1 MALNARATAVL
12 LTATFILT
20 SAVHAQGS
28 AEVVRRVLPQVR
40 FFPSLLADPL
50 EPHLGVGLL
59 KTNLFVNAPEGK
71 ERVRGFFLPD
81 PDDSR
86 FDVNAVTSIGGTLPF
101 WLLKQWSPTEGLLF
115 GATAGVIGRF
125 RIEYPTRED
134 VGQDWFV
141 GMPIEYA
148 RGRWQGRFRIMH
160 RSSHIG
166 DELVETTGISRVES
180 GGEFA
185 DFMAAFRLTPET
197 RVYGGASWIF
207 RSYTQ
212 ELPALIALDRQD
224 RTVIQLGAET
234 GWYPWLGGHG
244 GIFAGVDWRTAE
256 RTGWQSSLATA
267 AGVNIRTAT
276 RSGRLVARYF
286 TGVSLLDQFFL
297 TKENYWSLELV
308 TEF

>member
-1 MALNARATAVL
+1 MRFGRATAAVL
-12 LTATFILT
+12 AAMCFFG
-20 SAVHAQGS
+20 SAVRAQGS
-28 AEVVRRVLPQVR
+28 ADVVRRVLPPVR
-40 FFPSLLADPL
+40 FFPSLLVDPL
-50 EPHLGVGLL
+50 EPRLGVGLL
-59 KTNLFVNAPEGK
+59 KTNLFVSAPEGK
-71 ERVRGFFLPD
+71 ERPRGFVMPD
-81 PDDSR
+81 PKDSR

-101 WLLKQWSPTEGLLF
+101 WLVRQWSPTEGILF

-166 DELVETTGISRVES
+166 DELVETTGVTRVES

-185 DFMAAFRLTPET
+185 DAMAAYKLGRET
-197 RVYGGASWIF
+197 RVYAGAAWIF

-212 ELPALIALDRQD
+212 DLPALIALGRMDRAL
-224 RTVIQLGAET
+224 IQLGAET

-244 GIFAGVDWRTAE
+244 GIFAGIDWRTAE
-256 RTGWQSSLATA
+256 RTGWDNSLATA
-267 AGVNIRTAT
+267 AGVNIRKGT
-276 RSGRLVARYF
+276 RAGRLVARYV

-297 TKENYWSLELV
+297 TRENYWSLELI